1 MRRFATLY
9 RHELQAVIQDR
20 GVLLIFIGAVIIYSF
35 FYPIPYLPEVL
46 KEVPVVAVDED
57 HTALSRKLIR
67 MADAGD
73 LVRISGQA
81 STVAEAEKRI
91 KAGKA
96 SGVLVIPREFER
108 KVLRGENATVG
119 LFCDA
124 SYFLVYRQA
133 MTGLLAATKALSAG
147 IEIRKLQGR
156 GTMAA
161 HAKAVRN
168 PVLLINRP
176 LFNRPRVTLLV
187 VPAVMVLILQQTLL
201 IGIGMLG
208 GTRRENSSGENTGTG
223 ASALM
228 SVLSKAA
235 VYLSIYFLHMI
246 YYFFVVFSLYGFPQK
261 GTPFTILS
269 FMLPFLVSVTLLGIF
284 INGFFRRR
292 ETSIQV
298 LLFTSLPAIFLAGFA
313 WPVEAIPSWLRILSF
328 LLPTTAGIEGFLR
341 VSEMGASLRNVSFEW
356 GVLWGLCICTAS
368 CLGAVSLKHK
378 TAAKDVNAPS
388 ESRVAPNRNTPSRS
402 ENARVAIPSDAA
414 FEPSS

>member
-133 MTGLLAATKALSAG
+133 MTGLLAATKTLSAG

-176 LFNRPRVTLLV
+176 LFNPTEGYASYV

-313 WPVEAIPSWLRILSF
+313 WPVEALPSWLRILSF

-356 GVLWGLCICTAS
+356 GVLWGLCILYGFMAW
-368 CLGAVSLKHK
+368 GAVSLKQK
-378 TAAKDVNAPS
+378 TAA
-388 ESRVAPNRNTPSRS
+388 E
-402 ENARVAIPSDAA
+402 
-414 FEPSS
+414 

>member
-133 MTGLLAATKALSAG
+133 MTGLLAATKTLSAG

-176 LFNRPRVTLLV
+176 LFNPTEGYASYV

-208 GTRRENSSGENTGTG
+208 GTRR
-223 ASALM
+223 
-228 SVLSKAA
+228 
-235 VYLSIYFLHMI
+235 
-246 YYFFVVFSLYGFPQK
+246 
-261 GTPFTILS
+261 
-269 FMLPFLVSVTLLGIF
+269 
-284 INGFFRRR
+284 
-292 ETSIQV
+292 
-298 LLFTSLPAIFLAGFA
+298 
-313 WPVEAIPSWLRILSF
+313 
-328 LLPTTAGIEGFLR
+328 
-341 VSEMGASLRNVSFEW
+341 
-356 GVLWGLCICTAS
+356 
-368 CLGAVSLKHK
+368 
-378 TAAKDVNAPS
+378 
-388 ESRVAPNRNTPSRS
+388 
-402 ENARVAIPSDAA
+402 
-414 FEPSS
+414 